1 MIWNRLLHKAE
12 SGLLYVE
19 DREICPLFFCLKRGS
34 GAIYSLKGSKEAR
47 LILRAGK
54 EKGEDAYE

>member
-1 MIWNRLLHKAE
+1 MYCCMWRIEKSVL
-12 SGLLYVE
+12 
-19 DREICPLFFCLKRGS
+19 LFFCLKRGS

>member
-1 MIWNRLLHKAE
+1 MRVAFLAYEN
-12 SGLLYVE
+12 
-19 DREICPLFFCLKRGS
+19 

>member
-1 MIWNRLLHKAE
+1 MWRIEKSVL
-12 SGLLYVE
+12 
-19 DREICPLFFCLKRGS
+19 LFFCLKRGS

-47 LILRAGK
+47 LILRADK